1 MAIPDLEQI
10 PSDWQ
15 KGIIK
20 PIHKS
25 GSIIELDNY
34 RGITL
39 SSNVYKVFSKGL
51 KKKNYFI

>member
-39 SSNVYKVFSKGL
+39 SSNVYKVFSNGL
-51 KKKNYFI
+51 KKKLYFI